1 MNDPHVV
8 ALIYS
13 IEHDNTVRYDDALPI
28 EKKDPE
34 FSINA
39 KDKRVRLE
47 LKTHYATEDAAL
59 KAIGPYI
66 RSWELE
72 AALEGRPGQ
81 FGLRF
86 QRSEII
92 DRNPSPPTPGKIN
105 VNAFP
110 ITFRFDVPNTVSVTK
125 TSPKPYPSPP
135 PSELKLDP
143 DDPDVLTMFHRYQGY
158 LEHREKLPAMAY
170 FCLTILEK
178 YLCRG
183 RPKAAAKYGID
194 LEVLKEVGNLTANK
208 GGPAAARKAQKE
220 GIGNPLTMEEIR
232 FLTQAVKAMIRR
244 VAEVAHD
251 PDQSRPQ
258 ITKAD
263 LR

>member
-1 MNDPHVV
+1 MNDPHVA

-13 IEHDNTVRYDDALPI
+13 IKHDRTVKYDDAPPI
-28 EKKDPE
+28 KREEPE
-34 FSINA
+34 FSI
-39 KDKRVRLE
+39 KVEDKRVRLE
-47 LKTHYATEDAAL
+47 FKTDYATEDAAL

-66 RSWELE
+66 RTWELE
-72 AALEGRPGQ
+72 AALAGRPGQ
-81 FGLRF
+81 FELMFERA
-86 QRSEII
+86 EVV
-92 DRNPSPPTPGKIN
+92 DRNPPPPTPGVLHLSAHAILP
-105 VNAFP
+105 AL
-110 ITFRFDVPNTVSVTK
+110 TSQVTLLV
-125 TSPKPYPSPP
+125 TNPKPYPPP
-135 PSELKLDP
+135 PSGVTLDA

-158 LEHREKLPAMAY
+158 LEDREPLPSMAF
-170 FCLTILEK
+170 FCLSMLEK

-194 LEVLKEVGNLTANK
+194 LEVLKDVGNLTANK